1 MRTSG
6 FLLGFVVP
14 SLVPCRFDL
23 DLLSTGLRIP
33 QALRYVEGF
42 FFSQAK
48 PEGGRRGRFLPIPSM
63 GCVSIIT
70 SLMKRLAARQLMS
83 LQEVW

>member
-14 SLVPCRFDL
+14 SLVPCKFDL
-23 DLLSTGLRIP
+23 DLLSTGLCIP
-33 QALRYVEGF
+33 QPLRYVEGF

-63 GCVSIIT
+63 GCVSITT
-70 SLMKRLAARQLMS
+70 SLMKLLATHQIMS
-83 LQEVW
+83 LWAVW